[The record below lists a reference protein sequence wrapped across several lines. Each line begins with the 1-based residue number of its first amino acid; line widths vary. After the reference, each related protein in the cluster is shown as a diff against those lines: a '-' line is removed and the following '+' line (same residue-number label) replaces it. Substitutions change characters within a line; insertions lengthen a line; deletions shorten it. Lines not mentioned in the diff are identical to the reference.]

1 MIITP
6 VDLALVAV
14 AFLAGLIN
22 SLAGGGTL
30 FTFPVLLTVMDP
42 VHANATSTLALVPGS
57 LAASWAYR
65 REFSSVKPLF
75 QRLWL
80 PSLIGGILGS
90 FLVTRL
96 PPRIFDQL
104 VPWLLLAAAVLLML
118 QAPVARYI
126 QSHPHRT
133 ASGIGLGVGIFLQF
147 CIGVYGGY
155 FGAAAGILMLALLG
169 FLGAQTMQQ
178 MNALKAA
185 LAAIL
190 NGITAVVFVAEGVVV
205 WRYTIPMAGAAIL
218 GGYLGARTGR
228 SIPSQ
233 AIRQF
238 VIAVSLAVAIYAFWR
253 RFA

>member
-1 MIITP
+1 LEIKA
-6 VDLALVAV
+6 VDFALVGV
-14 AFLAGLIN
+14 AFLAGMIN

-30 FTFPVLLTVMDP
+30 FTFPVLLTIMDP
-42 VHANATSTLALVPGS
+42 VRANATSTLALVPGS

-65 REFSSVKPLF
+65 REFDSVKPLF

-96 PPRIFDQL
+96 PSRVFDFL
-104 VPWLLLAAAVLLML
+104 VPWLLLLAAVLLVI
-118 QAPVARYI
+118 QAPIAQYI
-126 QSHPHRT
+126 QRHPKKMS
-133 ASGIGLGVGIFLQF
+133 SGIGLATGMCLQF
-147 CIGVYGGY
+147 CIGIYGGY

-178 MNALKAA
+178 MNSLKAA
-185 LAAIL
+185 LAAVL
-190 NGITAVVFVAEGVVV
+190 NGVTAVIFVAEGVVE

-228 SIPSQ
+228 SIPSDY
-233 AIRQF
+233 IRKF
-238 VIAVSLAVAIYAFWR
+238 VISVSIAVAFFAFWR